1 MEIVLVPGFWL
12 NASAWE
18 QVTPVL
24 EAAGHRTHP
33 LTLPGLEAVDS
44 PRTGIGVAEHVAAI
58 TAAVDAAGDP
68 AARDVVLVGH
78 SGGGPL
84 ANAALDAR
92 PDRVARIVYVDS
104 SPLAPGDVIPSGLT
118 PVDGEVPLPD
128 WDDFDDDDLVDLDD
142 TLRDA
147 FRRVAVPEP
156 GGVVTG
162 AIELR
167 DDTRRR
173 AVPATVIACEFG
185 EADLRRWVAAGE
197 GFCRELGALD
207 RYDVVELPTGH
218 WPMFT
223 RPEDL
228 ASAIAEA
235 AAR

>member
-18 QVTPVL
+18 RVTPVI
-24 EAAGHRTHP
+24 EAAGHRAHP
-33 LTLPGLEAVDS
+33 LTLPGLEAVEAS
-44 PRTGIGVAEHVAAI
+44 RAGIGVAEQVAAI
-58 TAAVDAAGDP
+58 VGAIDATGTP
-68 AARDVVLVGH
+68 GARDVVLVGH

-92 PDRVARIVYVDS
+92 PDRVARIVFVDS
-104 SPLAPGDVIPSGLT
+104 APLSPGDVIPSGLT

-128 WDDFDDDDLVDLDD
+128 WDDFDDEDLVDLDD
-142 TLRDA
+142 TLRDV
-147 FRRVAVPEP
+147 FRRTAVPEP
-156 GGVVTG
+156 GDVVTG

-167 DDTRRR
+167 DDARRR

-223 RPEDL
+223 RPD
-228 ASAIAEA
+228 AVGAAIAEA
-235 AAR
+235 AGR